1 MKKLLYYAFA
11 MMTTL
16 FTMTSCDTDQQI
28 ANYLINGNWKG
39 SLDTYYTNRWG
50 DEFLDGEFYTV
61 WRFDGGVYDSYG
73 YVTSGIGYEVDYN
86 IYDER
91 EYAYSSFRWEVN
103 NGNIY
108 IYYDAPGSVSMYIAP
123 SAGKSTTATS
133 TSITMLPDG
142 TMYVSTGAT
151 TLSAQAVS
159 AGRCTTGKTA
169 SMTSTW
175 TTSAIGIG
183 ITTVMAEVA
192 LAERLTTTTPTSAT
206 MAAVLLQAA
215 SPRPSRK

>member
-108 IYYDAPGSVSMYIAP
+108 IHFREDDTSVVIADYHLSDSRFSGYIAD
-123 SAGKSTTATS
+123 GDNDVYFNLVHTS
-133 TSITMLPDG
+133 SPNWDNYRHWGYDDWCDDYYYSRQTRGDG
-142 TMYVSTGAT
+142 ND
-151 TLSAQAVS
+151 
-159 AGRCTTGKTA
+159 
-169 SMTSTW
+169 
-175 TTSAIGIG
+175 SAIATPAKPVRQFGKK
-183 ITTVMAEVA
+183 AE
-192 LAERLTTTTPTSAT
+192 
-206 MAAVLLQAA
+206 
-215 SPRPSRK
+215 